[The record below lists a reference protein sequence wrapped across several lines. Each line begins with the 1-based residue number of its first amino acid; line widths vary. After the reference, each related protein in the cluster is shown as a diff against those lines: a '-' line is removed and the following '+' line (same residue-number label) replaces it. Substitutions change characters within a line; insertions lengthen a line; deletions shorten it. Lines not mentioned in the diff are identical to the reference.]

1 MKTGTTGKE
10 PEVFIEHIS
19 QCIDLI
25 ENYTNDV
32 TIGDFFDSVQ
42 LQDSIIRRIEIIGAL
57 SAGLPSNIV
66 FFTFF
71 SHQTQNI
78 PQFISHVCHPFLNS
92 FIN

>member
-32 TIGDFFDSVQ
+32 TIGDFFDSCI
-42 LQDSIIRRIEIIGAL
+42 LW
-57 SAGLPSNIV
+57 
-66 FFTFF
+66 
-71 SHQTQNI
+71 H
-78 PQFISHVCHPFLNS
+78 
-92 FIN
+92 